1 MAKSKGS
8 GSKNNQA
15 KMTDDDVRLARAVF
29 AEVPAL
35 KKKLAGMGIVGLA
48 EKFEI
53 SKGAMAD
60 ILAYRTWTKLR

>member
-1 MAKSKGS
+1 
-8 GSKNNQA
+8 
-15 KMTDDDVRLARAVF
+15 MTEEDVRLARAVF

-35 KKKLAGMGIVGLA
+35 KKRLAGMSIAGLA